1 MTPVD
6 SARALS
12 VGVGTWLL
20 GLPGIA
26 VANSYGLNLPVGV
39 TEISARVYGLHM
51 LVFWVCVAIGT
62 VVFAAMFYSIFRHR
76 RSVGAKAASFHENTS
91 VEVLWTLVPLAILVS
106 MAIPATRLLIAM
118 DDTSA
123 SDMTIKVTGYQWKWH
138 YEYLDED
145 VSFFSNLA
153 TPQAQMLGLE
163 EKGEHYLLEVDNP
176 MVVPVG
182 KRIRILLTA
191 NDVIHA
197 WWVPD
202 LAVKRDAIPGFVN
215 EVWTRIEEP
224 GVFRGQC
231 AELCGRG
238 HAFMPIVV
246 VAKDEAG
253 WQAWLE
259 EQRANGAAEETLARV
274 DWSLDDLMDRGK
286 EVHDSHCAACHQ
298 ASGEGIPGAF
308 PAIKG
313 SAVALGPLEDHLDI
327 VLHGRPGTAMAA
339 FGPQLS
345 DVDLASV
352 ITYQRNAWGNDT
364 GEAVTPAEV
373 SSAR

>member
-1 MTPVD
+1 MAPVC
-6 SARALS
+6 SARTL
-12 VGVGTWLL
+12 GVGLGAWLL
-20 GLPGIA
+20 GLPGIV
-26 VANSYGLNLPVGV
+26 VANNYGLNLPIGV
-39 TEISARVYGLHM
+39 TDISARVHGLHT
-51 LVFWVCVAIGT
+51 LVFWVCVAIG
-62 VVFAAMFYSIFRHR
+62 VIVFSAMFYSIFRHR
-76 RSVGAKAASFHENTS
+76 RSLGANAASFHESTA

-106 MAIPATRLLIAM
+106 MAVPATRLLIAM
-118 DDTSA
+118 EDTSA

-153 TPQAQMLGLE
+153 TPQEQILGFE

-191 NDVIHA
+191 TDVIHA
-197 WWVPD
+197 WWVPE

-246 VAKDEAG
+246 IAKDEAG
-253 WQAWLE
+253 WQSWLE
-259 EQRANGAAEETLARV
+259 EQRADRTAEETLALG
-274 DWSLDDLMDRGK
+274 DWSLDELMDRGK
-286 EVHDSHCAACHQ
+286 EVHDNHCAACHQ
-298 ASGEGIPGAF
+298 VSGEGIPGAF

-313 SAVALGPLEDHLDI
+313 SSVALGPLQDHLAI
-327 VLHGRPGTAMAA
+327 VIHGRPGTAMSG

-345 DVDLASV
+345 DVDIASV

-364 GEAVTPAEV
+364 GDAVTPEQIG
-373 SSAR
+373 SAR

>member
-20 GLPGIA
+20 GLPGIV
-26 VANSYGLNLPVGV
+26 VANSYGVNLPIGV

-274 DWSLDDLMDRGK
+274 DWSLDGLMDRGK

-313 SAVALGPLEDHLDI
+313 STVALGPLEDHLDI
-327 VLHGRPGTAMAA
+327 VLRGRPGTAMAA

-373 SSAR
+373 GSAR

>member
-1 MTPVD
+1 MTSVD
-6 SARALS
+6 TVRALG
-12 VGVGTWLL
+12 VGVGAWLL
-20 GLPGIA
+20 GLPP
-26 VANSYGLNLPVGV
+26 VAMANDYGLNLPIGV
-39 TEISARVYGLHM
+39 TEISGRVYGLHM
-51 LVFWVCVAIGT
+51 LVLWICVAIGI
-62 VVFAAMFYSIFRHR
+62 VVFGAMFYSIVRHR
-76 RSVGAKAASFHENTS
+76 RSLGARAAAFHESTY
-91 VEVLWTLVPLAILVS
+91 VEILWTLIPLLILVS
-106 MAIPATRLLIAM
+106 LAVPAARLLIAM
-118 DDTSA
+118 DDTSG

-145 VSFFSNLA
+145 LSFFSTLA
-153 TPQAQMLGLE
+153 TPQEQILGFE
-163 EKGEHYLLEVDNP
+163 EKNEHYLLEVDNP

-182 KRIRILLTA
+182 KTIRILLTA

-259 EQRANGAAEETLARV
+259 EQRANGAAEETLTGV
-274 DWSLDDLMDRGK
+274 DWSLDELMDRGE
-286 EVHDSHCAACHQ
+286 EVHDTHCAACHQ
-298 ASGEGIPGAF
+298 ASGDGIPGAF
-308 PAIKG
+308 PPIKG
-313 SAVALGPLEDHLDI
+313 SAVALGPLKDHVDI
-327 VLHGRPGTAMAA
+327 VMRGRPGTAMAA
-339 FGPQLS
+339 FGPQLN
-345 DVDLASV
+345 DVDLAAV
-352 ITYQRNAWGNDT
+352 VTYQRNAWGNDT
-364 GEAVTPAEV
+364 GEAVTPAEIG
-373 SSAR
+373 SAR

>member
-20 GLPGIA
+20 GLPGIV
-26 VANSYGLNLPVGV
+26 VANSYGVNLPIGV

-327 VLHGRPGTAMAA
+327 VLRGRPGTAMAA

-373 SSAR
+373 GSAR

>member
-1 MTPVD
+1 MT
-6 SARALS
+6 SAILARALS
-12 VGVGTWLL
+12 VGAGTWLL
-20 GLPGIA
+20 GLPGVA
-26 VANSYGLNLPVGV
+26 VANSYGLNLPIGV

-51 LVFWVCVAIGT
+51 LVFWICVAIGT
-62 VVFAAMFYSIFRHR
+62 VVFGAMFYSIVRHR
-76 RSVGAKAASFHENTS
+76 RSLGAKAASFHESTS
-91 VEVLWTLVPLAILVS
+91 VEILWTLVPLAILVS

-118 DDTSA
+118 EDTST

-138 YEYLDED
+138 YDYLDED
-145 VSFFSNLA
+145 VNFFSNLA
-153 TPQAQMLGLE
+153 TPQEQILGLE
-163 EKGEHYLLEVDNP
+163 EKSENYLLEVDNP

-182 KRIRILLTA
+182 KTIRILLTA

-215 EVWTRIEEP
+215 EVWTRIEKP

-259 EQRANGAAEETLARV
+259 DQRTNGAAEEALASA
-274 DWSLDDLMDRGK
+274 DWSLDDLMARGK
-286 EVHDSHCAACHQ
+286 QVHDTHCAACHQ
-298 ASGEGIPGAF
+298 VSGEGIPGAF

-313 SAVALGPLEDHLDI
+313 SAVALGPLEDHLEI
-327 VLHGRPGTAMAA
+327 VMRGRPGTAMAA

-345 DVDLASV
+345 DIDLAAV
-352 ITYQRNAWGNDT
+352 VTYQRNAWGNDT
-364 GEAVTPAEV
+364 REAVTPAEIG
-373 SSAR
+373 SAR

>member
-1 MTPVD
+1 M
-6 SARALS
+6 
-12 VGVGTWLL
+12 
-20 GLPGIA
+20 
-26 VANSYGLNLPVGV
+26 
-39 TEISARVYGLHM
+39 YGLHM
-51 LVFWVCVAIGT
+51 LVFWICVAIGI
-62 VVFAAMFYSIFRHR
+62 VVFSAMFYSILRHR
-76 RSVGAKAASFHENTS
+76 KSLGVKAARFHENTA
-91 VEVLWTLVPLAILVS
+91 VEVLWTLVPLSILVG
-106 MAIPATRLLIAM
+106 MAIPATRVLIAM
-118 DDTSA
+118 EDTSA
-123 SDMTIKVTGYQWKWH
+123 SDMTVKVTGYQWKWH
-138 YEYLDED
+138 YEYLDEE

-153 TPQAQMLGLE
+153 TPQEQILGLE

-191 NDVIHA
+191 SDVIHA

-202 LAVKRDAIPGFVN
+202 LAIKRDAIPGFIN
-215 EVWTRIEEP
+215 EVWTRIDEP

-259 EQRANGAAEETLARV
+259 EQRASKAADETLAMA
-274 DWSLDDLMDRGK
+274 DWSMDDLMARGR
-286 EVHDSHCAACHQ
+286 EVHETHCAACHQ
-298 ASGEGIPGAF
+298 AGGEGIPGVF
-308 PAIKG
+308 PAIQG
-313 SAVALGPLEDHLDI
+313 SAIATGALEEHLEI
-327 VLHGRPGTAMAA
+327 VIRGQPGTAMAA

-345 DVDLASV
+345 DADLASV

-364 GEAVTPAEV
+364 GDVVTPARIG
-373 SSAR
+373 SAR